1 MSLASRMYD
10 LAVAVATDFKDLTTG
25 KVSVV
30 AGKGLSANDYTTT
43 EKTKLAAVKL
53 PGFET
58 QSTIAAAT
66 GSVNLDLSVATIFQ
80 LTLTGN
86 TTITFSNVPAPAP
99 NQAYQFTVRLISGAV
114 KYTITWPSGLTW
126 LNIGSSSYGDT
137 AAPTKMVEYVIS
149 TVDGVTAIA
158 RKGASN

>member
-1 MSLASRMYD
+1 MSLLSRLTA
-10 LAVAVATDFKDLTTG
+10 LAQAFGADYKALATG
-25 KVSVV
+25 KVDVV

-53 PGFET
+53 PGYET

-66 GSVNLDLSVATIFQ
+66 GSVNLNLSVATIFQ

-99 NQAYQFTVRLISGAV
+99 NQAYKFTVRLISGAV
-114 KYTITWPSGLTW
+114 KYTITWPSGFTW
-126 LNIGSSSYGDT
+126 LNIGSGSTGDT
-137 AAPTKMVEYVIS
+137 PAPTKMIEYVVS
-149 TVDGVTAIA
+149 TVDGVTVIV